1 MATVPEFVAQAS
13 TWTEAVAWWTGRSEI
28 AVSAGTLE
36 WSGAEL
42 IERALGAAKRLTELS
57 AEEGPIP
64 ALFTSTPV
72 AFAYLIGGPAVGR
85 PIAPLG
91 PRLTPAE
98 LLPSVEGLGAP
109 VLLCEPEFEA
119 TARELAERTG
129 VAVEVVEIPERVAGT
144 LPLDLDPESLAFIL
158 HTSGTTGNP
167 KPIPYSQGR
176 MAERVRVN
184 GGLFG
189 LEPGKVY
196 ASASPLH
203 HIGGFGSYGVAL
215 ASGTAVVPMSRFT
228 VDAWASL
235 ADLGVTHATTVPT
248 IIEMLLDAD
257 VLGFDSLELL
267 QYGASPIHP
276 STLTKMIEQLPRV
289 RLLNNYGQTEGSP
302 LTALTPEDHRSIFE
316 SGRTHL
322 LESVGRA
329 VESVELRF
337 EEVDAEG
344 VGEVVARAT
353 HLMRPD
359 EDGWL
364 RTGDLGRIDD
374 EGFVFLSGRK
384 GDMIIR
390 GGENI
395 YPVEVEQRLE
405 SHPAIREAAVVGIK
419 DVKWGE
425 TVKAFLVVNDPAAA
439 PSAQELQAYCRETLA
454 GFKVPV
460 EYEVV
465 TELPRNAV
473 GKLLRRKLLG

>member
-1 MATVPEFVAQAS
+1 
-13 TWTEAVAWWTGRSEI
+13 
-28 AVSAGTLE
+28 
-36 WSGAEL
+36 
-42 IERALGAAKRLTELS
+42 
-57 AEEGPIP
+57 
-64 ALFTSTPV
+64 
-72 AFAYLIGGPAVGR
+72 
-85 PIAPLG
+85 
-91 PRLTPAE
+91 
-98 LLPSVEGLGAP
+98 
-109 VLLCEPEFEA
+109 
-119 TARELAERTG
+119 
-129 VAVEVVEIPERVAGT
+129 
-144 LPLDLDPESLAFIL
+144 
-158 HTSGTTGNP
+158 
-167 KPIPYSQGR
+167 
-176 MAERVRVN
+176 
-184 GGLFG
+184 
-189 LEPGKVY
+189 
-196 ASASPLH
+196 
-203 HIGGFGSYGVAL
+203 
-215 ASGTAVVPMSRFT
+215 
-228 VDAWASL
+228 
-235 ADLGVTHATTVPT
+235 
-248 IIEMLLDAD
+248 
-257 VLGFDSLELL
+257 
-267 QYGASPIHP
+267 
-276 STLTKMIEQLPRV
+276 MIEQLPRV